1 MASAPNLVVVL
12 AGTNCCVRPQQDVQ
26 FNVQVSNNSG
36 LQLTLVNCE
45 MNVSPAM
52 ACVFSGSPLLPPF
65 QVAVP
70 ATGPALNLGF
80 TQRFTGTSDAQL
92 GHFQAQVC
100 CVVYCQDSAGN
111 NYIAVSN
118 TVQVSI
124 YPLLYQ
130 PFVSVAAPTL
140 AGQGLP
146 TTPPPTPIQVSTP
159 TTLPA
164 QGELWFEH
172 EANSGLAACAVG
184 GV

>member
-52 ACVFSGSPLLPPF
+52 ACVFRGSPLLPPF

-92 GHFQAQVC
+92 GHFQAQAC
-100 CVVYCQDSAGN
+100 CVVYCQDAAGN

-124 YPLLYQ
+124 YPLL
-130 PFVSVAAPTL
+130 PPNLVASLL
-140 AGQGLP
+140 AVNGLP
-146 TTPPPTPIQVSTP
+146 AVIGGSSPTQPPPTPIQVSTP

-172 EANSGLAACAVG
+172 
-184 GV
+184 